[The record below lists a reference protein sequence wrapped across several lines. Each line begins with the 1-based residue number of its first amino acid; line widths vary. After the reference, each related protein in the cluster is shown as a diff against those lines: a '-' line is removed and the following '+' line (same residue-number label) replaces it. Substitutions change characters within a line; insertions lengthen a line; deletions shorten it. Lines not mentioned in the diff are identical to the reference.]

1 MFEYQAPE
9 NLLQDKKIL
18 VTGAGD
24 GIGRAAALMF
34 AKYGA
39 TVVLLGRTVSKLEA
53 VYDEI
58 EEHGGAKPAIIPL
71 NLEGAA
77 EKDYDDVAVSI
88 ENEFGKLDGIL
99 HNAALLGS
107 LTTLEQYEVPVW
119 NQLMQVNVTAPFM
132 LTRALI
138 PLLRLSDDA
147 SIIFTSSSVG
157 RKGKAF
163 WGAYS
168 VSKFANEGMMQVLAD
183 ELDDEQHNKRVT
195 DEPDDEQHNV
205 RVNSINPGA
214 TRTNM
219 RASAYPAENPIHNPT
234 PEEIMPVYL
243 YLMGEASQGIT
254 GQAFDAQSNT
264 QKASET

>member
-1 MFEYQAPE
+1 MFEYQAPK

-24 GIGRAAALMF
+24 GIGRTAALTF
-34 AKYGA
+34 AKFGA
-39 TVVLLGRTVSKLEA
+39 TVILLGRTVSKLES

-58 EEHGGAKPAIIPL
+58 EDNGGAKPAIIPL
-71 NLEGAA
+71 NMEGAA

-107 LTTLEQYEVPVW
+107 LTTLEQYEVSVW

-132 LTRALI
+132 MTRALI
-138 PLLRLSDDA
+138 PLLRQSEDA

-157 RKGKAF
+157 RKGRAF
-163 WGAYS
+163 WGGYA
-168 VSKFANEGMMQVLAD
+168 VTKFANEGMMQVLAD
-183 ELDDEQHNKRVT
+183 ELNDDDQNL
-195 DEPDDEQHNV
+195 
-205 RVNSINPGA
+205 RVNSLNPGA

-219 RASAYPAENPIHNPT
+219 RASAYPAENPVNNPT

-243 YLMGEASQGIT
+243 YLMGVDSKGIT
-254 GQAFDAQSNT
+254 GKTFNAQ
-264 QKASET
+264 

>member
-1 MFEYQAPE
+1 MFDYQAPE

-24 GIGRAAALMF
+24 GIGRTAALTF

-39 TVVLLGRTVSKLEA
+39 TVILLGRTVSKLEA
-53 VYDEI
+53 VYDKI
-58 EEHGGAKPAIIPL
+58 EANGGANPASIPL
-71 NLEGAA
+71 NMEGAA

-107 LTTLEQYEVPVW
+107 LTTLEQYEVSVW
-119 NQLMQVNVTAPFM
+119 NQLMQVNVTAPFIM
-132 LTRALI
+132 TRALI

-157 RKGKAF
+157 RKGRAF
-163 WGAYS
+163 WGAYA

-183 ELDDEQHNKRVT
+183 ELDDDK
-195 DEPDDEQHNV
+195 HNV
-205 RVNSINPGA
+205 RVNSLNPGA

-219 RASAYPAENPIHNPT
+219 RASAYPAENPINNPT
-234 PEEIMPVYL
+234 PEEIMPAYL
-243 YLMGEASQGIT
+243 YLMGEASKGIT
-254 GQAFDAQSNT
+254 GKAFDAQ
-264 QKASET
+264 

>member
-1 MFEYQAPE
+1 MFDYQAPE

-24 GIGRAAALMF
+24 GIGRTAALTF

-39 TVVLLGRTVSKLEA
+39 TVILLGRTVSKLEA
-53 VYDEI
+53 VYDKI
-58 EEHGGAKPAIIPL
+58 EANGGAKPAIIPL
-71 NLEGAA
+71 NMEGAA

-107 LTTLEQYEVPVW
+107 LTTLEQYEVSVW
-119 NQLMQVNVTAPFM
+119 NQLMQVNVTAPFIM
-132 LTRALI
+132 TRALI

-157 RKGKAF
+157 RKGRAF
-163 WGAYS
+163 WGAYA

-183 ELDDEQHNKRVT
+183 ELDDDK
-195 DEPDDEQHNV
+195 HNV
-205 RVNSINPGA
+205 RVNSLNPGA

-219 RASAYPAENPIHNPT
+219 RASAYPAENPINNPT
-234 PEEIMPVYL
+234 PEEIMPAYL
-243 YLMGEASQGIT
+243 YLMGEASKGIT
-254 GQAFDAQSNT
+254 GKAFDAQ
-264 QKASET
+264 